1 MHLGGGL
8 AYYLQMPEVRTALSS
23 IYFDTAAA
31 SLLYDEATIPCPVD
45 LAGPERVLFASD
57 YPLQSP
63 RRQLERV
70 LAAVPPEHAAAICGR
85 NAERLFARDSY
96 IDRTS

>member
-1 MHLGGGL
+1 MIAAHLGGGL
-8 AYYLQMPEVRTALSS
+8 SFYLQMPEIREALRS

-31 SLLYDEATIPCPVD
+31 ALLYDAKSIPRLVD

-63 RRQLERV
+63 RRQLERL
-70 LAAVPPEHAAAICGR
+70 LAALPSEHAAAICGQ
-85 NAERLFARDSY
+85 NAETLFSRET
-96 IDRTS
+96 RVR